1 MGPLAGVKVLEIAG
15 IGPGPFCGM
24 LLADMG
30 AEVVRVD
37 RTSAVPA
44 DLPANP
50 PLDFMARGKRSVAV
64 DLKHPDGVATV
75 LHLADQA
82 DVLLEGFR
90 PGVME
95 RLGLGPEVVLPRNP
109 RLVYGRMTG
118 WGQDGPMS
126 QAAGHDINYIAL
138 SGVLDSI
145 GRPGQPP
152 TPPLNL
158 VGDLGGGGMVLAFGV
173 ACALVE
179 RARSGLGQV
188 IDCSMVDGSAV
199 LMTMIYASVDMGMH
213 SLERGAGLLSGA
225 AHFYDA
231 YETADGKYVAVGSI
245 EPQFYALFLD
255 KLGLA
260 GEQLPEQMD
269 SSAWPGLKEKV
280 AAAFKTK
287 SRDEWRDVMEGTDVC
302 FAPVLSMLEAPEHPH
317 NKARGTFLEVAGKL
331 QPGPAPRFSR
341 TSPEIRNAPPH
352 AGQNTD
358 GALED
363 WGIPAGEVARLR
375 EAGAIR

>member
-37 RTSAVPA
+37 RTTAVPA
-44 DLPANP
+44 DLPAEP

-64 DLKHPDGVATV
+64 DLKHPDGVAAV
-75 LHLADQA
+75 LRLAEQA

-95 RLGLGPEVVLPRNP
+95 RLGLGPEVVLARNP

-145 GRPGQPP
+145 GRPGQAP

-179 RARSGLGQV
+179 RERSGHGQV

-199 LMTMIYASVDMGMH
+199 LMTMIYASIDMGMH
-213 SLERGAGLLSGA
+213 SLERGTGLLSGA

-245 EPQFYALFLD
+245 EPQFYALLLE
-255 KLGLA
+255 KTGLSA
-260 GEQLPEQMD
+260 EALPGQMD
-269 SSAWPGLKEKV
+269 AAGWPGMKERL
-280 AAAFKTK
+280 ADIFRTKT
-287 SRDEWRDVMEGTDVC
+287 RDEWRDIMEGTDVC

-341 TSPEIRNAPPH
+341 TRPEIRNAPPH

-363 WGIPAGEVARLR
+363 WGIPAAEVIRLR